1 MATQIGEIYSGH
13 WNDWQQASRLNSSFG
28 YGSPTNLGA
37 IGMGAIG
44 IAGDPY
50 LAQGT
55 LQSPQGFPNL
65 GAIGIAGD
73 PYEAQGTL
81 QSPPGYPNLGAIGM
95 GMLGGADLPQDKKYV
110 SSAPV
115 PVGDQAKGYMT
126 RRQAAM
132 AREKMGLSTSRSAAS
147 AALARERKE
156 AHSCRVKLRRL
167 ANEYQTLQGRYRSQN
182 VALTT
187 ARGDRDSARRRAAA
201 LHHRINS
208 LTQQLAECE
217 ARANYWRRLVGQ
229 LRRGGFR

>member
-1 MATQIGEIYSGH
+1 MATQIGEIHSGH

-95 GMLGGADLPQDKKYV
+95 GMLGGADLPQGKQHAIT
-110 SSAPV
+110 APA

-132 AREKMGLSTSRSAAS
+132 AREKMSPYSTQHPG
-147 AALARERKE
+147 ALLAKERRE
-156 AHSCRVKLRRL
+156 AHSCRMKLRRL

-229 LRRGGFR
+229 LRHGGYR